1 MIELQWIMIWKQI
14 NRLKRNRNL
23 KIKAK
28 SRCRKYRR
36 TRTRSCTRSS
46 SNTSKTSNPGP
57 SSTSLSSSSAPSS
70 TPSNSTNWYIS
81 INPDPSWKLCFSLSP
96 LFHHLHS
103 LNLLPS
109 VGRDCRRR
117 QLMRL
122 QCQQHLRVYAAIDWS
137 SGHDLRRDHASVL
150 RTVQM
155 VCVGRQVPSRGH
167 DRPHTLRNHHLP
179 AQFSLLPILRQ
190 LHLHLNVFELH
201 RIVRF
206 RIQTSPR
213 YQHQPLFPWHYRIP
227 KKVHDLDHHCTV
239 LYFQWI

>member
-1 MIELQWIMIWKQI
+1 MIWKQR

-28 SRCRKYRR
+28 KRCRKYRR

-46 SNTSKTSNPGP
+46 SNMSRTSNPGP
-57 SSTSLSSSSAPSS
+57 SSTFHSSSLAPYS
-70 TPSNSTNWYIS
+70 TPSNSTNWYFS
-81 INPDPSWKLCFSLSP
+81 INPDPSRNHCFSFSP
-96 LFHHLHS
+96 LFHDLHS
-103 LNLLPS
+103 WNIFPGF
-109 VGRDCRRR
+109 GRDCRWR
-117 QLMRL
+117 QFMRL
-122 QCQQHLRVYAAIDWS
+122 QCKQHLCVFGATKWS

-155 VCVGRQVPSRGH
+155 VRLGCQVPSWGH
-167 DRPHTLRNHHLP
+167 NRPHTLRSPNLP

-190 LHLHLNVFELH
+190 LHLHLNVLKLH

-213 YQHQPLFPWHYRIP
+213 HQHQPLCSRLSRKPTQIHYLAYHWI
-227 KKVHDLDHHCTV
+227 V
-239 LYFQWI
+239 LCFQWS